1 MDSTLLSL
9 ILPEGLSEY
18 FELDKVETVS
28 DSYYIYLKE
37 RNIQPKEFTAQKL
50 ISKGFFE
57 EISVRDFPLRGKPCF
72 LKLKR
77 RKWMIVETG
86 EIVFRDWNLVAE
98 GTKMTQEFAF
108 FLRDYLDSSPI
119 SCKTL
124 GRFFGVEGKRLQEQY
139 VSHLS
144 DFMSWDQAEHAQ
156 DWLLFPDNL
165 GEYLSI
171 DETSLSQGELY
182 TIVTNKAAK
191 GKKGALVAIV
201 KGTESE
207 TVIKVLCRIK
217 EWARKK
223 VKEVTLDL
231 APTMAKIVRRSFP
244 KAKLV
249 SDRFHVQQLAS
260 EAVQEIRIKHR
271 WDAIEQE
278 NKEMDLAKEI
288 KKPWIPEL
296 LENGDTLKQLLA
308 RSRYLLFKKEVNWTS
323 SQNHRAELLFKRY
336 PDLQK
341 AYEISQELS
350 SIFSRSK
357 DRRIAFKKLAIWYNK
372 IEKLGY
378 KPFNTIARTIQNNYE
393 TILNYFDNRSTNAS
407 AESFNAKIKAFRSQF
422 RGVRNVKFFLFRLA
436 KIYA

>member
-1 MDSTLLSL
+1 M
-9 ILPEGLSEY
+9 P
-18 FELDKVETVS
+18 
-28 DSYYIYLKE
+28 
-37 RNIQPKEFTAQKL
+37 
-50 ISKGFFE
+50 
-57 EISVRDFPLRGKPCF
+57 
-72 LKLKR
+72 
-77 RKWMIVETG
+77 
-86 EIVFRDWNLVAE
+86 
-98 GTKMTQEFAF
+98 F